1 MLIQIESVAKDGP
14 RKVNVTP
21 DDGEPFE
28 FTAANLKEAH
38 KTLKAGQK
46 DGWDTIRPAKL
57 KK

>member
-14 RKVNVTP
+14 RKVAVTP

-28 FTAANLKEAH
+28 FIAVNLADAH
-38 KTLKAGQK
+38 KTLKAGRT
-46 DGWDTIRPAKL
+46 DGWDTIRPVKP